1 MTPLLVRADPVF
13 ASLDRTLGF
22 VLLFTDLTDR
32 RAAEAARRSFQNGV
46 MQQRAAM
53 AERLDTKT
61 DLQFRNLLSTIVEN
75 AQLAALEIAD
85 RVDPARMPQ
94 MLESLR
100 ASVARTAEVLRYLLW
115 HAARRPKGRD

>member
-1 MTPLLVRADPVF
+1 VLKVAT
-13 ASLDRTLGF
+13 ASLATERK
-22 VLLFTDLTDR
+22 
-32 RAAEAARRSFQNGV
+32 AAEAARRSFQKGV
-46 MQQRAAM
+46 IEQRPTM
-53 AERLDTKT
+53 SSRLDSKT

-94 MLESLR
+94 MLEGLR

-115 HAARRPKGRD
+115 HAARRPKQRRPEDSDVIEDN